1 MMVKKMMTD
10 ASAYSMSEVADKA
23 MSINETKRK
32 DWLSNI
38 DFSLEGIVIALP
50 EKRPWYKMINEKMMG
65 VLRTFSSG
73 LDTGD
78 NAFDNFAIY

>member
-1 MMVKKMMTD
+1 MVKKMMTD
-10 ASAYSMSEVADKA
+10 ASAYSISDVADTA
-23 MSINETKRK
+23 MSINEKNRK

-50 EKRPWYKMINEKMMG
+50 EKRPWYKMISEKITG
-65 VLRTFSSG
+65 ILRTFSSG

-78 NAFDNFAIY
+78 NAFDNFTIY